1 MKIPKISSRASL
13 FLLLLI
19 ISVLT
24 IVPYLG
30 LTNFHTK
37 GEPREAIVAVSMLQN
52 NNWILPINNGSDIAY
67 KPPFFHWCIAAL
79 SLPTGE
85 VTEFT
90 SRLPSALATIVMT
103 LACFLFFAKRS
114 RNDLAFLASLL
125 LLSGFEVHRA
135 AMASRVDMVLT
146 CFIVL
151 ALLQLYRWWEHRLK
165 GIPIW
170 AILFMS
176 IATLTKGPVGIILP
190 CAVLGV
196 FLLLQKI
203 SLWKT
208 IYKIVPIALLSCL
221 LPFGWYYAA
230 YQQGGDTFLQLVM
243 EENFARFMGKMS
255 YDSHEQPIVYYLY
268 ITLAGWLPWSLLAI
282 MSLFVLKYKKPQGTV
297 KQYWAKFKAYITHM
311 DKMRL
316 FSLLSIVVI
325 FVFYCIP
332 KSKRSVYILPIYP
345 FIAYFLAEYM
355 FFLLKQRHRIWRI
368 FSIFIAIVGALLLAV
383 LVLIKSGIV
392 NNFQNALPDDI
403 NHYIVALSES
413 WNIVSIV
420 AAIAIVFLI
429 YDIYKSKR
437 YLTYNNRYIYS
448 VIALFFG
455 IQLMLDVSTLPAI
468 LNAKSMKPFA
478 DKVIATVPEGK
489 IYSYVSTP
497 MMHFF
502 IINFYAQDRVVE
514 FEKEM
519 PDHGQLLVGEK
530 DYVYIQEK
538 YGEHYAFT
546 PVLKSERKG
555 NDVKDFVLLL
565 DFQKQ
570 NPEKARRKVNTLS
583 HR

>member
-1 MKIPKISSRASL
+1 MNMPKMSSRFSL

-19 ISVLT
+19 ISSLT

-52 NNWILPINNGSDIAY
+52 DNWILPVNNGSDIAY

-90 SRLPSALATIVMT
+90 SRLPSALALIVMS
-103 LACFLFFAKRS
+103 AMCFLFFAKRS

-151 ALLQLYRWWEHRLK
+151 ALLQLYRWWEHHLR
-165 GIPIW
+165 GIPVW
-170 AILFMS
+170 AVLFMS

-190 CAVLGV
+190 CAVIGV
-196 FLLLQKI
+196 FLLLQKV
-203 SLWKT
+203 SLWRT
-208 IYKIVPIALLSCL
+208 IYKVLPLALLACILPL
-221 LPFGWYYAA
+221 LWYFAA
-230 YQQGGDTFLQLVM
+230 YQQGGDTFLQLVL
-243 EENFARFMGKMS
+243 EENFGRFLGKMS
-255 YDSHEQPIVYYLY
+255 YESHEQPVIYYFY
-268 ITLAGWLPWSLLAI
+268 ITLAGWLPWSLLVI
-282 MSLFVLKYKKPQGTV
+282 MSLFVLKYKRPHGTV
-297 KQYWAKFKAYITHM
+297 KTYWERFKAYITHM
-311 DKMRL
+311 DRMRL
-316 FSLLSIVVI
+316 FSLLAIVII

-355 FFLLKQRHRIWRI
+355 LYLLKQKPKVWRV
-368 FSIFIAIVGALLLAV
+368 FSIFIASVGTLLLIILL
-383 LVLIKSGIV
+383 LVKSGVGDHYRAI
-392 NNFQNALPDDI
+392 LPDDLG
-403 NHYIVALSES
+403 YYMTALAES
-413 WNIVSIV
+413 WNIVSI
-420 AAIAIVFLI
+420 ISGIFIVFLI

-448 VIALFFG
+448 VVALFFG
-455 IQLMLDVSTLPAI
+455 IQLMLDASTLPVI

-478 DKVIATVPEGK
+478 DKVIAEVPEGK
-489 IYSYVSTP
+489 IYSYVSVP
-497 MMHFF
+497 MLHFF
-502 IINFYAQDRVVE
+502 IINFYTQDRVVE
-514 FEKEM
+514 FEKEN
-519 PDHGQLLVGEK
+519 PEAGYLLVGER
-530 DYVYIQEK
+530 DFQYIQEK
-538 YGEHYAFT
+538 YGRQYDFS
-546 PVLKSERKG
+546 PVMRSDRKG

-565 DFQKQ
+565 DFQKRDSD
-570 NPEKARRKVNTLS
+570 AD
-583 HR
+583 

>member
-90 SRLPSALATIVMT
+90 SRLPSALAAIVMT

-355 FFLLKQRHRIWRI
+355 FFLLKQRPRIWRI

-570 NPEKARRKVNTLS
+570 NPEKEGEK
-583 HR
+583 

>member
-1 MKIPKISSRASL
+1 MPKMSSRFSL

-19 ISVLT
+19 ISSLT

-52 NNWILPINNGSDIAY
+52 DNWILPVNNGSDIAY

-90 SRLPSALATIVMT
+90 SRLPSALALIVMS
-103 LACFLFFAKRS
+103 AMCFLFFAKRS

-151 ALLQLYRWWEHRLK
+151 ALLQLYRWWEHHLR
-165 GIPIW
+165 GIPVW
-170 AILFMS
+170 AVLFMS

-190 CAVLGV
+190 CIVIGV
-196 FLLLQKI
+196 FLLLQKV

-208 IYKIVPIALLSCL
+208 IYKVLPLALLACI
-221 LPFGWYYAA
+221 LPLAWYYAA
-230 YQQGGDTFLQLVM
+230 YLQGGDTFLQLVM
-243 EENFARFMGKMS
+243 EENFGRFLGKMT
-255 YDSHEQPIVYYLY
+255 YESHEQPVIYYFY
-268 ITLAGWLPWSLLAI
+268 ITLAGWLPWSLLVI
-282 MSLFVLKYKKPQGTV
+282 MSLFVLKYKRPKGTV
-297 KQYWAKFKAYITHM
+297 RQYWNRFKEYIAHM
-311 DKMRL
+311 DRMRL
-316 FSLLSIVVI
+316 FSLLAIVII

-355 FFLLKQRHRIWRI
+355 LYLLKQKPQVWRV
-368 FSIFIAIVGALLLAV
+368 FSIFIASVGTLLLV
-383 LVLIKSGIV
+383 ILLLVKSGITDRYHEI
-392 NNFQNALPDDI
+392 LPDDMA
-403 NHYIVALSES
+403 YYMTALAES
-413 WNIVSIV
+413 WNIVSI
-420 AAIAIVFLI
+420 ISGICIVFLI

-448 VIALFFG
+448 VVALFFG
-455 IQLMLDVSTLPAI
+455 IQLMLDASTLPII

-478 DKVIATVPEGK
+478 DKVIAEVPEGK

-502 IINFYAQDRVVE
+502 IINFYTQDRVVD
-514 FEKEM
+514 FEREA
-519 PDHGQLLVGEK
+519 PQEGYLLVGEH
-530 DYVYIQEK
+530 DFNYVREK
-538 YGEHYAFT
+538 YGEEYTFT
-546 PVLKSERKG
+546 PTLRSDRKG

-565 DFQKQ
+565 DFQKR
-570 NPEKARRKVNTLS
+570 ES
-583 HR
+583 DED

>member
-52 NNWILPINNGSDIAY
+52 SNWILPINNGSDIAY

-90 SRLPSALATIVMT
+90 SRLPSALAAIVMT

-570 NPEKARRKVNTLS
+570 NPEKEGEK
-583 HR
+583 

>member
-1 MKIPKISSRASL
+1 MNMPKISSKTSL

-24 IVPYLG
+24 IIPYLG

-52 NNWILPINNGSDIAY
+52 DNWILPINNGGDIAY

-79 SLPTGE
+79 SLPAGE

-90 SRLPSALATIVMT
+90 SRLPSALAAIVMT
-103 LACFLFFAKRS
+103 LMCFLFFAKRG
-114 RNDLAFLASLL
+114 RNDIAFLASLL
-125 LLSGFEVHRA
+125 LISGFEVHRA

-151 ALLQLYRWWEHRLK
+151 ALLQLYRWWEHHLR
-165 GIPIW
+165 GIPVW

-203 SLWKT
+203 SLWKAL
-208 IYKIVPIALLSCL
+208 YKIIPIALLSCV
-221 LPFGWYYAA
+221 LPFLWYYAA
-230 YQQGGDTFLQLVM
+230 YQQGGDAFLQLVM
-243 EENFARFMGKMS
+243 EENFDRFLGKMS
-255 YDSHEQPIVYYLY
+255 YQSHEQPVVYYIY
-268 ITLAGWLPWSLLAI
+268 ITLAGWLPWSLLVV
-282 MSLFVLKYKKPQGTV
+282 MSLFVLKYKKPHGTV
-297 KQYWAKFKAYITHM
+297 KQYWSRFKDYITHM
-311 DKMRL
+311 DKTRL
-316 FSLLSIVVI
+316 FSLLSIVLI

-355 FFLLKQRHRIWRI
+355 FFLLKQKPRVWRA
-368 FSIFIAIVGALLLAV
+368 FSIFIASVGCLLLAV
-383 LVLIKSGIV
+383 LILVKTGIFD
-392 NNFQNALPDDI
+392 NYRASLPDDM
-403 NHYIVALSES
+403 NYYITALSES
-413 WNIVSIV
+413 WNVISIV
-420 AAIAIVFLI
+420 VAIFILFLI

-448 VIALFFG
+448 VVALFFG
-455 IQLMLDVSTLPAI
+455 IQLMLDASTLPAI

-478 DKVIATVPEGK
+478 EKVIATVPEGK
-489 IYSYVSTP
+489 IHSYVSVD
-497 MMHFF
+497 MLHFF
-502 IINFYAQDRVVE
+502 IINFYAQDRVVN
-514 FEKEM
+514 FETEM
-519 PDHGQLLVGEK
+519 PDDGYLLVGEQ
-530 DYVYIQEK
+530 DFNYIKEQ
-538 YGEHYAFT
+538 YGERYTFD
-546 PVLKSERKG
+546 PILKSDRKG

-565 DFQKQ
+565 SFQKQ
-570 NPEKARRKVNTLS
+570 ESNTD
-583 HR
+583 

>member
-90 SRLPSALATIVMT
+90 SRLPSALAAIVMT

-570 NPEKARRKVNTLS
+570 NPGKEGEK
-583 HR
+583 

>member
-52 NNWILPINNGSDIAY
+52 NNRILPINNGSDIAY

-90 SRLPSALATIVMT
+90 SRLPSALAAIVMT

-332 KSKRSVYILPIYP
+332 KSKRSVYIIPIYP

-570 NPEKARRKVNTLS
+570 NPEKEGEK
-583 HR
+583 

>member
-90 SRLPSALATIVMT
+90 SRLPSALAAIVMT

-282 MSLFVLKYKKPQGTV
+282 MSLFVLKYKKPQDTV

-332 KSKRSVYILPIYP
+332 KSKRSVYILPIYT

-355 FFLLKQRHRIWRI
+355 FFLLKQRPRIWRI
-368 FSIFIAIVGALLLAV
+368 FSIFMAIVGALLLAV
-383 LVLIKSGIV
+383 LVLIKSGIA

-570 NPEKARRKVNTLS
+570 NPEKEGEK
-583 HR
+583 

>member
-1 MKIPKISSRASL
+1 
-13 FLLLLI
+13 
-19 ISVLT
+19 
-24 IVPYLG
+24 
-30 LTNFHTK
+30 
-37 GEPREAIVAVSMLQN
+37 
-52 NNWILPINNGSDIAY
+52 
-67 KPPFFHWCIAAL
+67 
-79 SLPTGE
+79 
-85 VTEFT
+85 
-90 SRLPSALATIVMT
+90 
-103 LACFLFFAKRS
+103 
-114 RNDLAFLASLL
+114 
-125 LLSGFEVHRA
+125 
-135 AMASRVDMVLT
+135 
-146 CFIVL
+146 
-151 ALLQLYRWWEHRLK
+151 
-165 GIPIW
+165 
-170 AILFMS
+170 
-176 IATLTKGPVGIILP
+176 
-190 CAVLGV
+190 
-196 FLLLQKI
+196 
-203 SLWKT
+203 
-208 IYKIVPIALLSCL
+208 
-221 LPFGWYYAA
+221 
-230 YQQGGDTFLQLVM
+230 M

-570 NPEKARRKVNTLS
+570 NPEKEGEK
-583 HR
+583 

>member
-90 SRLPSALATIVMT
+90 SRLPSALAAIVMT

-135 AMASRVDMVLT
+135 AMASRVDMVLS

-355 FFLLKQRHRIWRI
+355 FFLLKQRPRIWRI

-570 NPEKARRKVNTLS
+570 NPEKEGEK
-583 HR
+583 